1 MPFPAGYG
9 NRITAPQSRNRD
21 WFAWNCKGLDHLA
34 RGDPVCRVTLGAM
47 CSRIDVGAKTGEPWA
62 ALSNMAQDIKI
73 MSKPPF
79 SITSALA
86 RISHPDDPVD
96 EGAIENAI
104 AEHGQNAL
112 TTRQPRNP
120 QATRKL
126 ILDAAFYEIRMAGF
140 AGASINRILDRTG
153 TTKGALY
160 HHFPGKAKLAYAVIE
175 ECLPQYI
182 DDVWL
187 KPLDGEEDIL
197 PVMMGQV
204 DSLGTKDAP
213 KLLEGGCPLARLA
226 SGAAELDEN
235 LRKRIDG
242 VYRYWRRGLALHL
255 GHGQF
260 NKTIR
265 TDIEPSSVAEFII
278 ATLHGFL
285 TRPPALRNS
294 ETHDAFA
301 REYARYLN
309 GLRP

>member
-1 MPFPAGYG
+1 
-9 NRITAPQSRNRD
+9 
-21 WFAWNCKGLDHLA
+21 
-34 RGDPVCRVTLGAM
+34 
-47 CSRIDVGAKTGEPWA
+47 
-62 ALSNMAQDIKI
+62 MAQDIKI

-79 SITSALA
+79 SITAALA

-96 EGAIENAI
+96 EGTIENAI
-104 AEHGQNAL
+104 ADHAQNAL
-112 TTRQPRNP
+112 ATTRQPRNP

-140 AGASINRILDRTG
+140 AGASINQILERTG

-160 HHFPGKAKLAYAVIE
+160 HHFPGKAKLAHAVIE

-278 ATLHGFL
+278 AALHGFL

-294 ETHDAFA
+294 ETHGAFA